1 MDKVNSF
8 IEKVDKQNNDVEKTP
23 TTEKTTEKHNYNYNK
38 KTKTDTEQE
47 TTKDKMVKVFN
58 YSNRN
63 FVFSHCTITPQTQ
76 GEITEKEFN
85 SVKFFKGLQLL
96 K

>member
-1 MDKVNSF
+1 MEKVNSF
-8 IEKVDKQNNDVEKTP
+8 TEKVEKQNN
-23 TTEKTTEKHNYNYNK
+23 NK
-38 KTKTDTEQE
+38 KTETKAEVKPEIKQE
-47 TTKDKMVKVFN
+47 TKEKKVKVFN

-63 FVFSHCTITPQTQ
+63 FVFSHCTITPQSQ

-85 SVKFFKGLQLL
+85 SVKFFGGLQLL